1 MQKLIGENKEL
12 KRMINKK
19 NEEANNL
26 QIKISELENKVSGVF
41 KTNNINRKGHNKNI
55 NVSEISFIT
64 NNGNI
69 SPSFLGG
76 KGFNINTIGDL
87 LKKQLIPKKENDV
100 SDLSFLNITNNT
112 NLNLNNNINNT
123 NNVSNLINNR
133 IIKIIRGGN
142 KKKEVNFFKMLGN
155 RNSIKEQDLIKRIT
169 TNKEDFEAIN
179 KKKMENDMKEF
190 EDDASIF

>member
-1 MQKLIGENKEL
+1 MLLI
-12 KRMINKK
+12 
-19 NEEANNL
+19 
-26 QIKISELENKVSGVF
+26 
-41 KTNNINRKGHNKNI
+41 
-55 NVSEISFIT
+55 
-64 NNGNI
+64 
-69 SPSFLGG
+69 
-76 KGFNINTIGDL
+76 L

-100 SDLSFLNITNNT
+100 SDLSILNITNNT
-112 NLNLNNNINNT
+112 NLNLNNTNLNLNN
-123 NNVSNLINNR
+123 NNNNSNVTNLINNR